1 MTDTEHDCA
10 EFMPLVIIS
19 ASDMITE
26 SHSSHEDKHL
36 LVGINFMVL
45 FLFLLIGCWLRK
57 TSSSSSSSSSVLLLL
72 LLLLLCCCCSSSSSS
87 SSSSVKAMFEKG
99 RSFEGLRKTV
109 LLGDKARFE
118 KAIAPLTGAISS
130 APRRTA
136 L

>member
-45 FLFLLIGCWLRK
+45 FLFLLTGCWLRK
-57 TSSSSSSSSSVLLLL
+57 TSSSSSSSSSSVLLLL
-72 LLLLLCCCCSSSSSS
+72 LLLLLCCCCCSSSSSF
-87 SSSSVKAMFEKG
+87 SVKAMFEKG